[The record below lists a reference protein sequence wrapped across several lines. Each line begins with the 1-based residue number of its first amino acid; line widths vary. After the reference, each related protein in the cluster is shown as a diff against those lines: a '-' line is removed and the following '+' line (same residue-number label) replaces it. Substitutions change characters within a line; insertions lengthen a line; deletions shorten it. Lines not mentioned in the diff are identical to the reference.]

1 MKTPLPATVRK
12 TVRVRVLIAED
23 ESRLGALLAES
34 IAEIGWEPTVRTD
47 GGAALAAARTG
58 DYDVLLLDW
67 MLPVLDGPAVIAALR
82 AEGHRIPILLLT
94 ARGDVRDRVEGLNAG
109 ADDYLA
115 KPFDL
120 DELLARLRALHRR
133 GNPGL
138 AVAQRAGD
146 LFVDPVARRVE
157 RAGTTIEVSAR
168 EFDIL
173 LLLVQRA
180 GQVVS
185 RYAILDEVWDGDTDL
200 RSNVIDVHVATLRA
214 KIDKPFGRAAIETV
228 RGAGYRL
235 DPAGG

>member
-1 MKTPLPATVRK
+1 
-12 TVRVRVLIAED
+12 VRVLIGED
-23 ESRLGALLAES
+23 EARLAGLLAEA
-34 IAEIGWEPTVRTD
+34 ITETGWQATVCAN
-47 GGAALAAARTG
+47 GAATLAEARTG

-67 MLPVLDGPAVIAALR
+67 MLPILEGPAVVAALR
-82 AEGHRIPILLLT
+82 ADGHRIPVLLLT
-94 ARGDVRDRVEGLNAG
+94 ARDHLRDRVHGLNAG

-115 KPFDL
+115 KPFEL

-146 LFVDPVARRVE
+146 LLVDPLARRVE
-157 RAGTTIEVSAR
+157 RAGVEIELSSR

-173 LLLVQRA
+173 LLLVRRA
-180 GQVVS
+180 GQVVN
-185 RYAILDEVWDGDTDL
+185 RYTILDEVWDGDTDL
-200 RSNVIDVHVATLRA
+200 RSNVIDVHIATLRA
-214 KIDKPFGRAAIETV
+214 KVDKPFGREGIQTV